1 MIAATVQKY
10 RFVRGKNRGNH
21 IQKTLSNGKQP
32 GDGNGGGAAL
42 LIVVVVAFLLLV
54 LA

>member
-1 MIAATVQKY
+1 MIAALAQKY
-10 RFVRGKNRGNH
+10 RFVRGKNKGNH

-32 GDGNGGGAAL
+32 GGSNGGGAML
-42 LIVVVVAFLLLV
+42 LVVVVVAFLLLV